1 MIIPHRRTRAALAFH
16 KKIIS
21 SSILAL
27 LRMSAKTRRGDK
39 VLALRCQA
47 GWRGMLYTADA
58 LAAAQYDVSSITAV
72 VGAGDRRGQKE
83 CAG

>member
-21 SSILAL
+21 FSILAL
-27 LRMSAKTRRGDK
+27 LRMSAKTRRGHK

-47 GWRGMLYTADA
+47 GWRGMLYSADA
-58 LAAAQYDVSSITAV
+58 LAAPQYDVSSIAA
-72 VGAGDRRGQKE
+72 GAGDRRGQKE